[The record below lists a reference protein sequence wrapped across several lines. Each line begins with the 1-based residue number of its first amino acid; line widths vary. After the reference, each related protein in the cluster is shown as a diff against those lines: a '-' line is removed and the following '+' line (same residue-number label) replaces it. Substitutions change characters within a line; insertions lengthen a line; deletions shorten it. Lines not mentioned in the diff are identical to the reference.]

1 MLRAAA
7 ETPTDEGGAEAASAA
22 PSRGRPSAK
31 FSIHA
36 QGTKWIAVRL
46 DRPRKY
52 DSMVESL
59 LKKLRFRQGW
69 TLLPYGS
76 EGVASDDDDS
86 GAACSTLAAAPAPG
100 PATKR
105 AAAASSQGQVA
116 ASAAEAAVAAS
127 AAGRMPQRALALK
140 LGRIVGADAP
150 KKKCRWSLDGDVLSK
165 GSFGEVRLCQ
175 HPGEGAVAVKLFT
188 GRPEL
193 HNLDALREVT
203 ALVAIPE
210 HENILRLLDVGTD
223 FDKAVLVY
231 PLFSE
236 GPLSLWT
243 QTCPRKPR
251 MSAEGRYRVAVSLMR
266 AVAHLHCHGILHT
279 DVKPQNI
286 LVGLPGG
293 SRDGSGAPR
302 ARLRSKVSWN
312 VVLADFGSSVPTQPQ
327 HRWEEKRPPTTFWYR
342 SPELLF
348 GDVGYGEGVDSWA
361 CACTLLE
368 LACAEPMWPRL
379 GQDSFSFQ
387 LAGSTLPSRP
397 PGGMGGGLGLPFP
410 SRPPG
415 GAPGNAAR
423 KSQAH
428 TRWVATQVDL
438 IFEIFK
444 TFGLPSSDGLLVQL
458 PNYPAQPPKFVVGKD
473 DWRRKFPLEEPEK
486 EEEFLAMLSGFF
498 ELEPGARAT
507 PTQAMSGGCFSY
519 LTPDLRCRTL
529 ACEAPAGRGPFSLV
543 QGAVGRR
550 TLSWLQSD
558 PYWAEL
564 PQKVGAPKTHKVC
577 HAASENEVKHEE
589 GGYTR
594 TQAPSTK
601 LCSRIDCSA
610 PCPAVRVG
618 AFARALVAC
627 NHGWLVQLTQEV
639 RSELRK
645 FPPAFLKENG
655 ERFMTSCFSDTI
667 FAYAILQVMKPGEAR
682 SGAPRQ
688 GRLALA
694 RWTDDIRQ
702 TGLGVADSGG
712 G

>member
-1 MLRAAA
+1 MRLSRKNKGESHLVWAAFFDSGHKKGLRLLRAAA

-52 DSMVESL
+52 DAMFAW
-59 LKKLRFRQGW
+59 LKKKLGSTEGW
-69 TLLPYGS
+69 TLLPYDS

-86 GAACSTLAAAPAPG
+86 GAAGSTLAAAPAPG

-140 LGRIVGADAP
+140 LAQIVGAGAP
-150 KKKCRWSLDGDVLSK
+150 KKKCRWNLDGDMLGK

-175 HPGEGAVAVKLFT
+175 HPVEGAVAVKLFT
-188 GRPEL
+188 VHPEFS
-193 HNLDALREVT
+193 NLDALREVA

-210 HENILRLLDVGTD
+210 HKNILRLLDVDTD
-223 FDKAVLVY
+223 FGKAVLVY

-236 GPLSLWT
+236 GPLSRWT
-243 QTCPRKPR
+243 QRGPCKPR
-251 MSAEGRYRVAVSLMR
+251 MSATGRYQVAVSLMR

-387 LAGSTLPSRP
+387 LAGSTLPSHP
-397 PGGMGGGLGLPFP
+397 PGGMGVGWDCRFLPDPQGVHQATRLERVRPTPGGL
-410 SRPPG
+410 RP
-415 GAPGNAAR
+415 
-423 KSQAH
+423 
-428 TRWVATQVDL
+428 
-438 IFEIFK
+438 
-444 TFGLPSSDGLLVQL
+444 
-458 PNYPAQPPKFVVGKD
+458 
-473 DWRRKFPLEEPEK
+473 
-486 EEEFLAMLSGFF
+486 
-498 ELEPGARAT
+498 
-507 PTQAMSGGCFSY
+507 
-519 LTPDLRCRTL
+519 RT
-529 ACEAPAGRGPFSLV
+529 S
-543 QGAVGRR
+543 
-550 TLSWLQSD
+550 
-558 PYWAEL
+558 
-564 PQKVGAPKTHKVC
+564 
-577 HAASENEVKHEE
+577 
-589 GGYTR
+589 
-594 TQAPSTK
+594 
-601 LCSRIDCSA
+601 
-610 PCPAVRVG
+610 
-618 AFARALVAC
+618 
-627 NHGWLVQLTQEV
+627 
-639 RSELRK
+639 
-645 FPPAFLKENG
+645 
-655 ERFMTSCFSDTI
+655 
-667 FAYAILQVMKPGEAR
+667 
-682 SGAPRQ
+682 
-688 GRLALA
+688 
-694 RWTDDIRQ
+694 
-702 TGLGVADSGG
+702 
-712 G
+712 

>member
-1 MLRAAA
+1 MRLSRKNKGESHLVWAAFFDSGHKKGLRLLRAAA

-59 LKKLRFRQGW
+59 LKKLRFREGW

-86 GAACSTLAAAPAPG
+86 RAAGSTLAAAPAPG

-150 KKKCRWSLDGDVLSK
+150 KKKCRWSLDGDVLGK

-188 GRPEL
+188 GRPEFS
-193 HNLDALREVT
+193 NLDALREVT

-210 HENILRLLDVGTD
+210 HENILRLLDVDTD
-223 FDKAVLVY
+223 FHDAVLVY

-236 GPLSLWT
+236 GPLSRWT
-243 QTCPRKPR
+243 HQRGPCKKH
-251 MSAEGRYRVAVSLMR
+251 MSATGRHQVAVSLMR

-312 VVLADFGSSVPTQPQ
+312 VVLADFGSSVPTKPQ
-327 HRWEEKRPPTTFWYR
+327 HRWQEKEDGCELAVATLWYR

-348 GDVGYGEGVDSWA
+348 GDVRYGEGVDSWA

-387 LAGSTLPSRP
+387 LAGSTLPSHP
-397 PGGMGGGLGLPFP
+397 PGGMGVGWDCRFLPDPQGVHQATRLERVRPTPGL
-410 SRPPG
+410 RP
-415 GAPGNAAR
+415 
-423 KSQAH
+423 KS
-428 TRWVATQVDL
+428 
-438 IFEIFK
+438 I
-444 TFGLPSSDGLLVQL
+444 
-458 PNYPAQPPKFVVGKD
+458 
-473 DWRRKFPLEEPEK
+473 
-486 EEEFLAMLSGFF
+486 
-498 ELEPGARAT
+498 
-507 PTQAMSGGCFSY
+507 
-519 LTPDLRCRTL
+519 
-529 ACEAPAGRGPFSLV
+529 
-543 QGAVGRR
+543 
-550 TLSWLQSD
+550 
-558 PYWAEL
+558 
-564 PQKVGAPKTHKVC
+564 
-577 HAASENEVKHEE
+577 
-589 GGYTR
+589 
-594 TQAPSTK
+594 
-601 LCSRIDCSA
+601 
-610 PCPAVRVG
+610 
-618 AFARALVAC
+618 
-627 NHGWLVQLTQEV
+627 
-639 RSELRK
+639 
-645 FPPAFLKENG
+645 
-655 ERFMTSCFSDTI
+655 
-667 FAYAILQVMKPGEAR
+667 
-682 SGAPRQ
+682 
-688 GRLALA
+688 
-694 RWTDDIRQ
+694 
-702 TGLGVADSGG
+702 
-712 G
+712 